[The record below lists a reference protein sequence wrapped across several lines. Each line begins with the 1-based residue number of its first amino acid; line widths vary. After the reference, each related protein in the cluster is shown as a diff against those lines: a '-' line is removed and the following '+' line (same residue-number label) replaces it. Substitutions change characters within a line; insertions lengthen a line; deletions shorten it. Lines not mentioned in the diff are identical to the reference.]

1 MRKITFIAASMILLA
16 ACTPKTAEVVVAEE
30 PVEFPSTDVA
40 EGSKLY
46 AENCG
51 KCHKLKTVTNY
62 SQEQWKTIV
71 PKMAAK
77 AKIDATA
84 ESKVM
89 QYVMW
94 KTEKK

>member
-1 MRKITFIAASMILLA
+1 MRKITFIAASIILLA
-16 ACTPKTAEVVVAEE
+16 ACTPKTAEVVVAEA